1 MSLKLLPEAQEAY
14 DDLLNSISDCRSIS
28 ERELSLKETAR
39 LTRTYQFNAVG
50 DCCPGDRIAFVKRL
64 SARGAV
70 SRHGAFGN
78 LVSGYQIVEGEIVR
92 EFSVN
97 DTRQHTFTVLMEC
110 GERVLIKARNLYAV
124 GVWRKAWSDESQR
137 AEIMLER
144 HNRTIAN
151 QQAATDRPDSY
162 DIAI

>member
-1 MSLKLLPEAQEAY
+1 MSLKLLAEAQEAY
-14 DDLLNSISDCRSIS
+14 DDLLNSVSDCRSIS
-28 ERELSLKETAR
+28 ERELSLKEIAR

-50 DCCPGDRIAFVKRL
+50 DCRPGDLIAFVKRL

-78 LVSGYQIVEGEIVR
+78 LVSGYQIVEGQIVK
-92 EFSVN
+92 EFGAN
-97 DTRQHTFTVLMEC
+97 DSRQHTFTVLMEC

-137 AEIMLER
+137 AEITSKR
-144 HNRTIAN
+144 NNRTIAS
-151 QQAATDRPDSY
+151 QQSVTDRPETY